1 MAQFYF
7 LSVLFNIL
15 VGLILMYGRELTA
28 VSSDA
33 GEDDGNLPA
42 VDSFDTAEEGD
53 FADNDG
59 FADFDGDA
67 DALSESSGSTDAGTS
82 AVAAKAS
89 LENFSL
95 FNNKAFRLVTGV
107 LSMFVA
113 VIKLLSPMDIPFIG
127 DFIPAFAG
135 LLGGF
140 AFLVEYYEASSEGS
154 SLNETVQAIFIDSRK
169 YLGLICLAA
178 GVLHFLLPKVIL
190 L

>member
-15 VGLILMYGRELTA
+15 VGLILMYGRDLTA
-28 VSSDA
+28 FSSDA
-33 GEDDGNLPA
+33 GEEDGNLPA
-42 VDSFDTAEEGD
+42 VDSFDAADEGD
-53 FADNDG
+53 FADNDS
-59 FADFDGDA
+59 FADFGGDGDSS
-67 DALSESSGSTDAGTS
+67 SESLSSTGTS
-82 AVAAKAS
+82 AAKAS

-127 DFIPAFAG
+127 DFVPAFAG

-140 AFLVEYYEASSEGS
+140 AFLVEYYEAASEGS